1 MKFSDE
7 FLKSYAN
14 LFGQQETD
22 AFLVRNLENYVSP
35 QESEQQ
41 NSEMSESDQPE
52 KMADARSDQP
62 ASTEN

>member
-14 LFGQQETD
+14 LFGQQEAD
-22 AFLVRNLENYVSP
+22 AFLVRNLEKYASP

-41 NSEMSESDQPE
+41 PSETSKADRPE
-52 KMADARSDQP
+52 NKADTRSDQP